1 MKNLGI
7 LLFICLICQSCIVIS
22 TGGKN
27 KNAVG
32 NNYEK
37 VSGKGKVIGEV
48 KEYSGFN
55 KLSLFA
61 PVKVK
66 IVKGDTYSVNIAG
79 HENLVSLLNIEVKN
93 KTLKIDTE
101 KNYEFTDDVKVLI
114 QMPIALQ
121 KMDVGSLCQ
130 VSVGEVIDQDK
141 FEMNATGVSR
151 SNIEKLFVHDID
163 LNISGVSKVDIMSLE
178 GKKLSLNLS
187 GVSEAKIDGKTVD
200 LSLEMSGVSKGFLK
214 ELEAENVDCRMSGVS
229 DCEMRASQV
238 LKADISGVS
247 KLIYSGDP
255 SKINTNAS
263 GKSMVKKISKE

>member
-1 MKNLGI
+1 MKNWRI
-7 LLFICLICQSCIVIS
+7 LLYLFLICQSCIVIS

-27 KNAVG
+27 KNIAE

-37 VSGKGKVIGEV
+37 VSGKGNVIE
-48 KEYSGFN
+48 KEMRYSGFN

-61 PVKVK
+61 PIKVRV
-66 IVKGDTYSVNIAG
+66 IKGDTYDVKIAG
-79 HENLVSLLNIEVKN
+79 HENLLSLLNIEMKN

-114 QMPIALQ
+114 QIPVSLQ

-130 VSVGEVIDQDK
+130 VSIGEIIDRDK
-141 FEMNATGVSR
+141 FELNATGVSR
-151 SNIEKLFVHDID
+151 SNIEKLFVHDVD
-163 LNISGVSKVDIMSLE
+163 LNISGVSKVNILSLE
-178 GKKLSLNLS
+178 ARKLYLNLS
-187 GVSEAKIDGKTVD
+187 GVSEAKINGKTVD

-229 DCEMRASQV
+229 DCEMRVSQV

-247 KLIYSGDP
+247 KLNYWGTP
-255 SKINTNAS
+255 SIFNVNAS
-263 GKSMVKKISKE
+263 GKSSVKAIQ